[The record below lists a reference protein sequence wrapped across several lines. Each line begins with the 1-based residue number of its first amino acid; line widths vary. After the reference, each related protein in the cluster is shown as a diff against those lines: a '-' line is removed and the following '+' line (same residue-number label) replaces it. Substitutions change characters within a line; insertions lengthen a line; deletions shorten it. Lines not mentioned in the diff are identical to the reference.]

1 MTAVP
6 VVRIGDMLVAAMQ
19 EDIDDESALR
29 LSEDIS
35 QLVAAH
41 GSRAVLL
48 DISAAQF
55 VDSFICRV
63 VADIAAICR
72 LLGARVAVVGMRPAV
87 AITLVELGLTLEGVT
102 TALTVDDA
110 VAALDERG
118 PGRRR
123 DRAGGTRDDGDRA

>member
-19 EDIDDESALR
+19 EDIDDETALR
-29 LSEDIS
+29 LSDDIS
-35 QLVAAH
+35 RLVAVH
-41 GSRAVLL
+41 RSRAVLL

-63 VADIAAICR
+63 VADVAAVCR
-72 LLGARVAVVGMRPAV
+72 LLGSQVAVVGMRPAV
-87 AITLVELGLTLEGVT
+87 AITLIELGLTLEGVT

-110 VAALDERG
+110 VAALRNAES
-118 PGRRR
+118 GRQ
-123 DRAGGTRDDGDRA
+123 DGAGGTRGGRQLP

>member
-19 EDIDDESALR
+19 EDIDDETALR
-29 LSEDIS
+29 LSDDIS
-35 QLVAAH
+35 RLVAVH
-41 GSRAVLL
+41 RSRAVLL

-63 VADIAAICR
+63 VADVAAVCR
-72 LLGARVAVVGMRPAV
+72 LLGAQVAVVGMRPAV
-87 AITLVELGLTLEGVT
+87 AITLIELGLTLEGVT

-110 VAALDERG
+110 VAALRNTES
-118 PGRRR
+118 GRQHG
-123 DRAGGTRDDGDRA
+123 AGGTRGGRQLP

>member
-6 VVRIGDMLVAAMQ
+6 VVRIGNMLVAAMQ

-29 LSEDIS
+29 LSDDVS
-35 QLVAAH
+35 TLVAAH
-41 GSRAVLL
+41 GSRTVLL

-72 LLGARVAVVGMRPAV
+72 LLGAQVAVVGMRPAV

-110 VAALDERG
+110 VAALRERD
-118 PGRRR
+118 PVRRP
-123 DRAGGTRDDGDRA
+123 DGAGGTRDDGARA

>member
-6 VVRIGDMLVAAMQ
+6 VVRIGEMLVAAMQ
-19 EDIDDESALR
+19 EDIDDETALR
-29 LSEDIS
+29 LSDDIS
-35 QLVAAH
+35 RLVAVH
-41 GSRAVLL
+41 GSRTVLL

-72 LLGARVAVVGMRPAV
+72 LLGAQVAVVGMRPAV

-110 VAALDERG
+110 VAALREREPAHRPDG
-118 PGRRR
+118 
-123 DRAGGTRDDGDRA
+123 AGGTRDDGQRA

>member
-19 EDIDDESALR
+19 EDIDDENALR
-29 LSEDIS
+29 LSDDIS
-35 QLVAAH
+35 RLVAAH
-41 GSRAVLL
+41 GSRKVLL

-63 VADIAAICR
+63 VADVAAVCR
-72 LLGARVAVVGMRPAV
+72 LLGAQVAVVGMRPVV
-87 AITLVELGLTLEGVT
+87 ASTLVELGLTLEGVT

-110 VAALDERG
+110 VAALRMSGSGQPQDG
-118 PGRRR
+118 
-123 DRAGGTRDDGDRA
+123 AGGARGGRQRA

>member
-29 LSEDIS
+29 LSDDIS
-35 QLVAAH
+35 HLVAAH
-41 GSRAVLL
+41 GSQAVLL

-72 LLGARVAVVGMRPAV
+72 LLGAQVAVVGMRPAV

-110 VAALDERG
+110 VAALREPD
-118 PGRRR
+118 PGRRPH
-123 DRAGGTRDDGDRA
+123 RAGGTRDDGAGA